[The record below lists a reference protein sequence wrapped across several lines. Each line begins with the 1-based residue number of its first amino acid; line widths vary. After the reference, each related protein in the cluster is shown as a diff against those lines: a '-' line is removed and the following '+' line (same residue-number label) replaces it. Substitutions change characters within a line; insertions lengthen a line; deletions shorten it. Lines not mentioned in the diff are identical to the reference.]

1 MEAYKFQTKI
11 NDRGEIYLP
20 ISPNLYEKEVD
31 IIIITKEEQRKFRTS
46 AIDFVNKWKGFLKN
60 VDTEDAKYK
69 YLMEKYN

>member
-11 NDRGEIYLP
+11 NHKGEIYLP
-20 ISPNLYEKEVD
+20 INPNLYEKEVD

-46 AIDFVNKWKGFLKN
+46 AIDFVNKWEGFLKN
-60 VDTEDAKYK
+60 VDIEDAKYK

>member
-11 NDRGEIYLP
+11 NHRGEIYLP

-31 IIIITKEEQRKFRTS
+31 IIIITKEEQRKFNTS
-46 AIDFVNKWKGFLKN
+46 AIDFVNKWEDFLKN
-60 VDTEDAKYK
+60 VDIEDAKYK

>member
-11 NDRGEIYLP
+11 NHSGEVYLP

-31 IIIITKEEQRKFRTS
+31 IIIITKEEQRKFNTS
-46 AIDFVNKWKGFLKN
+46 AVDFVNKWEGFLKN
-60 VDTEDAKYK
+60 VDIEDAKYK

>member
-11 NDRGEIYLP
+11 NHRGEIYLP

-31 IIIITKEEQRKFRTS
+31 IIIITKEEQRKFNTS
-46 AIDFVNKWKGFLKN
+46 AVDFVNKWEGFLKN
-60 VDTEDAKYK
+60 VDIEDAKYK